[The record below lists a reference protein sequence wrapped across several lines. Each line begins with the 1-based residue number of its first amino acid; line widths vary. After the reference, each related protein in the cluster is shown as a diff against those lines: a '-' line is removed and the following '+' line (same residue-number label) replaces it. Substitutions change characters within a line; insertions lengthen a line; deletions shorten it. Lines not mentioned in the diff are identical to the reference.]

1 MGNSNA
7 GRPGGP
13 LRARTR
19 APFISIQPE
28 RLAGGLH
35 A

>member
-1 MGNSNA
+1 MGNFNPD
-7 GRPGGP
+7 RRGGP
-13 LRARTR
+13 SRTR
-19 APFISIQPE
+19 ERAPIFSIQPE

>member
-1 MGNSNA
+1 MGISNA

-13 LRARTR
+13 LHARIR
-19 APFISIQPE
+19 APFISIQPNE
-28 RLAGGLH
+28 LAGGLH

>member
-1 MGNSNA
+1 MGNFQL
-7 GRPGGP
+7 GRCRDPSRTR
-13 LRARTR
+13 LRA
-19 APFISIQPE
+19 PIFSIQPE